1 MNDVARLAG
10 VSPATVSRTLSG
22 SRRVDP
28 ELQSRVKAAA
38 KQLGYRVNLIGRTLR
53 RQQSSVIGLIIP
65 DLENP
70 FFASVAHKLS
80 EAFIPFDTDLLVFN
94 AASSLDA
101 EFRGVQSFLGRQVD
115 ALIMTPVDE
124 MASRAAVELAA
135 ASVPTVQF
143 DRRVERTDTMFV
155 GCNNQEG
162 LELVARHVHDHVDLN
177 RYPPVYIGATIST
190 STASERLDGFRL
202 QFGTDQ
208 PELLGAFDA
217 ATGEAGVEQLLDGG
231 WTSATVVTAA
241 DVIALGVVHRL
252 SIAGYRIPED
262 FKIISFDG
270 LAISQMANPTLTTVR
285 QPMEAMARTTQSVLY
300 EAFEGDGADR
310 RADRLLTPTLM
321 VGQSC
326 PSSSIRSAPAGR
338 PLPPARPAA
347 AH

>member
-28 ELQSRVKAAA
+28 ELQSKVKAAA

-65 DLENP
+65 DLQNP

-115 ALIMTPVDE
+115 ALIMTPADE
-124 MASRAAVELAA
+124 TASRAAVELAA
-135 ASVPTVQF
+135 ESVPTVQF
-143 DRRVERTDTMFV
+143 DRRVDRTDTVFV
-155 GCNNQEG
+155 GCNNVEG
-162 LELVARHVHDHVDLN
+162 LELVSRHVHAYVDLD
-177 RYPPVYIGATIST
+177 RFPPIYIGATVST
-190 STASERLDGFRL
+190 SSASERLEGFRRE
-202 QFGTDQ
+202 FGSGL
-208 PELLGAFDA
+208 PEILGSFDA
-217 ATGEAGVEQLLDGG
+217 ATGEEGIERLLDEG
-231 WTSATVVTAA
+231 WTSGTVIAAA

-252 SIAGYRIPED
+252 SVAGFRVPDD
-262 FKIISFDG
+262 FQIVSFDG

-285 QPMEAMARTTQSVLY
+285 QPIEAMARTTQTILY
-300 EAFEGDGADR
+300 EAFDGDGCDHLV
-310 RADRLLTPTLM
+310 DRLLTPTLM

-326 PSSSIRSAPAGR
+326 PVPATH
-338 PLPPARPAA
+338 PAA